1 MKSIAS
7 DVITAL
13 GILAMSGGLYL
24 LAPWIGISV
33 LGLLLIGYGFLLDP
47 PRPTS

>member
-7 DVITAL
+7 DVVTVL
-13 GILAMSGGLYL
+13 GILAMAGGLWMWQHWL
-24 LAPWIGISV
+24 GVAV
-33 LGLLLIGYGFLLDP
+33 LGVLLIGYGFLLDP